1 MQSPDLIP
9 STSEVGSL
17 TANSND
23 ESQFVGSS
31 SGVFFVN
38 TVRRAFA
45 QSLGSMKTAPTPE
58 FPVPEDTLIG
68 SPSSARANSNANR
81 RQSKAT
87 VEPRTTW
94 TYDPQIAQCLGE
106 APGLDDARQ
115 LMMTYF
121 KIWHPLFPFLHGPSF
136 LHAMEAFYSEGSA
149 GDELSKAVSEHHR
162 VCWSAIFQCIFNIS
176 STLQPDL
183 QLAQRAKITSA
194 ADALKLANVL
204 LNRHDILSLQAI
216 LAIQLYLVASMSLR
230 NASLLGGT
238 ILRAVLHAGFHR
250 CPFRY
255 QQLSA
260 HDCQLRKR
268 IFWCFYAIDRYL
280 SQALGL
286 PLGIQD
292 SDIDVCLPGSPEIH
306 TPRNPRC
313 APSLS
318 PPAEAPEMAGSNSFQ
333 DGVLSNPK
341 WTSRSP
347 SGEASLNREATLAGF
362 VAYGK
367 LTGRAL
373 ELFHK
378 STHSREIRRSA
389 VLYLVSDVHKWWNN
403 LPSTQSPT
411 DAKSSGSKRL
421 QSDNEQSTH
430 FERSKKRRTTF
441 PGDGKDHPT
450 CNPLDNGNY
459 QIDTF
464 QDSQNTTA
472 APQNEMPQ
480 PDESSSISV
489 TICNP
494 FSEPT
499 TTRIYQEG
507 PDDATISPPDVSIL
521 AMLNTNNEVIEGLQ
535 WPDESSF
542 FTTNF
547 DLNMTD
553 LFQNSSW
560 DPMLFDDFNR

>member
-292 SDIDVCLPGSPEIH
+292 SDIDAVIVFK
-306 TPRNPRC
+306 
-313 APSLS
+313 
-318 PPAEAPEMAGSNSFQ
+318 MA
-333 DGVLSNPK
+333 
-341 WTSRSP
+341 
-347 SGEASLNREATLAGF
+347 
-362 VAYGK
+362 Y
-367 LTGRAL
+367 
-373 ELFHK
+373 
-378 STHSREIRRSA
+378 
-389 VLYLVSDVHKWWNN
+389 
-403 LPSTQSPT
+403 
-411 DAKSSGSKRL
+411 
-421 QSDNEQSTH
+421 
-430 FERSKKRRTTF
+430 
-441 PGDGKDHPT
+441 
-450 CNPLDNGNY
+450 
-459 QIDTF
+459 
-464 QDSQNTTA
+464 
-472 APQNEMPQ
+472 
-480 PDESSSISV
+480 
-489 TICNP
+489 
-494 FSEPT
+494 
-499 TTRIYQEG
+499 
-507 PDDATISPPDVSIL
+507 
-521 AMLNTNNEVIEGLQ
+521 
-535 WPDESSF
+535 
-542 FTTNF
+542 
-547 DLNMTD
+547 
-553 LFQNSSW
+553 
-560 DPMLFDDFNR
+560 

>member
-1 MQSPDLIP
+1 MQSPDLLP
-9 STSEVGSL
+9 NTSEIGSL

-38 TVRRAFA
+38 TVRQAFA
-45 QSLGSMKTAPTPE
+45 KSLGPMKTAPTPE
-58 FPVPEDTLIG
+58 FPAPEDTLVG
-68 SPSSARANSNANR
+68 SPSSVRASSNTSR
-81 RQSKAT
+81 RQ
-87 VEPRTTW
+87 EPRTKW
-94 TYDPQIAQCLGE
+94 TYDSQIAQYLGE
-106 APGLDDARQ
+106 APGLEDARQ

-136 LHAMEAFYSEGSA
+136 LQAMETFYSEGSA

-162 VCWSAIFQCIFNIS
+162 ACWTAIFQCVFNIS
-176 STLQPDL
+176 SILQPDL
-183 QLAQRAKITSA
+183 QLAQKAKITSA

-292 SDIDVCLPGSPEIH
+292 SDIDVCHPGAPEIH
-306 TPRNPRC
+306 TPRNPR
-313 APSLS
+313 SVSSTS
-318 PPAEAPEMAGSNSFQ
+318 PPPTDTSETADNNGFRDSS
-333 DGVLSNPK
+333 LSNPNC
-341 WTSRSP
+341 TSQTSSQEVSP
-347 SGEASLNREATLAGF
+347 NREATLADF

-378 STHSREIRRSA
+378 STHTREIRRSA

-403 LPSTQSPT
+403 LPGSLQNVSTDSTESFEDASPEM
-411 DAKSSGSKRL
+411 SPL
-421 QSDNEQSTH
+421 
-430 FERSKKRRTTF
+430 F
-441 PGDGKDHPT
+441 PILYKHLILCINRP
-450 CNPLDNGNY
+450 CLSLD
-459 QIDTF
+459 
-464 QDSQNTTA
+464 
-472 APQNEMPQ
+472 
-480 PDESSSISV
+480 SSSPDFCSGLQ
-489 TICNP
+489 IC
-494 FSEPT
+494 
-499 TTRIYQEG
+499 I
-507 PDDATISPPDVSIL
+507 DAARSIL
-521 AMLNTNNEVIEGLQ
+521 SLLKTQLTKGQVFFWPGLLSAAYMAGLVIAFACQLGQ
-535 WPDESSF
+535 YSIF
-542 FTTNF
+542 KGC
-547 DLNMTD
+547 
-553 LFQNSSW
+553 Q
-560 DPMLFDDFNR
+560 